1 MILLKKK
8 FLESSINLIKKNKK
22 YSDEEIEIIA
32 YGLEGIY
39 LTITKA
45 VVIFGIALL
54 LGIFKEVIYLLVSY
68 NIIRSQAFGIHASKS
83 TYCLISSLLLFI
95 GGAYLC
101 KILIIPLWFMIL
113 ISVIFIFFLYLYA
126 PADTEKRPIVNKVKR
141 KRFKLISCFLGILY
155 LILIIYFKGLF
166 ISNYLFL
173 GLVISVVMILP
184 ITYKIFNMSYNNYKT
199 YNIGV

>member
-1 MILLKKK
+1 MKKK

-83 TYCLISSLLLFI
+83 IYCLISSLIMFI

-101 KILIIPLWFMIL
+101 KILIIPLWFIIF
-113 ISVIFIFFLYLYA
+113 ISVICIFFLYLYA

-141 KRFKLISCFLGILY
+141 KRFKLISTFLGIIY

-173 GLVISVVMILP
+173 GLVISVIMILP
-184 ITYKIFNMSYNNYKT
+184 ITYKIFNMSYNNYK
-199 YNIGV
+199 YYGV

>member
-1 MILLKKK
+1 MKKK

-39 LTITKA
+39 LSITKA

-54 LGIFKEVIYLLVSY
+54 LGIFKEVIYLLITY
-68 NIIRSQAFGIHASKS
+68 NVIRTKAFGIHASKS
-83 TYCLISSLLLFI
+83 IYCLISSLIMFI

-101 KILIIPLWFMIL
+101 KLLIIPLWFIIL
-113 ISVIFIFFLYLYA
+113 ISVICIFCLYLYA

-141 KRFKLISCFLGILY
+141 KRFKLISTFLGIIY

-173 GLVISVVMILP
+173 GLVISVIMILP
-184 ITYKIFNMSYNNYKT
+184 ITYKIFNMSYNNYKN
-199 YNIGV
+199 YGV

>member
-1 MILLKKK
+1 MKKR
-8 FLESSINLIKKNKK
+8 FLESSINLIKNNKK
-22 YSDEEIEIIA
+22 CSDEEIEIIA
-32 YGLEGIY
+32 YGLEGMY
-39 LTITKA
+39 LSITKA
-45 VVIFGIALL
+45 IVILGIALL

-83 TYCLISSLLLFI
+83 IYCLISSLIMFI

-101 KILIIPLWFMIL
+101 KLLIIPLWFIIF
-113 ISVIFIFFLYLYA
+113 ISVICIFCLYLYA

-141 KRFKLISCFLGILY
+141 KRFKLISTFLGILY

-173 GLVISVVMILP
+173 GLVISVIMILP
-184 ITYKIFNMSYNNYKT
+184 ITYKFFNMSYNNYKN
-199 YNIGV
+199 YGV